1 MHIQCTS
8 IPPSKTN
15 RAAGANRRP
24 EEIQTNYF
32 QPQYA
37 VSRARSGKEAMDR

>member
-8 IPPSKTN
+8 IPPSKTK
-15 RAAGANRRP
+15 RP